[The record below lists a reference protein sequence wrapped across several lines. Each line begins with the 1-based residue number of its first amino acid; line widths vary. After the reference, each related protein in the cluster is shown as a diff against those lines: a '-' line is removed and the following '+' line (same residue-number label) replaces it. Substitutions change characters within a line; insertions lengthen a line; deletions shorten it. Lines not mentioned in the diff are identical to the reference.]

1 MKMKMTQLA
10 ENYKRFFNEDLS
22 EGVNLKADHL
32 SSAEYQK
39 AKKLKGFNADD
50 WKWNS
55 DTDLYDKVDE
65 ARQLTLEGKEAEGQ
79 MAAVKGK
86 KYEENP
92 YKKGTKDHLE
102 WSKGHNQARAS
113 KLGMREYDSDDDE
126 VINITE
132 DDREPG
138 LPPSPF
144 EEGDGWNEEA
154 LEDVGLMYVLDGFSK
169 MAYEIKNAR
178 RGSYGISGDTAEDL
192 VDDLKTAMDDLNA
205 IIRDIENQLY
215 ESENVDELSTTSA
228 GGQYQTPYAFKK
240 KKDEINE
247 RKYKLGDKWSS
258 DFDYEGMLEM
268 GANATIDMG
277 LEALQKLYN
286 SFEDVNYHSENEWL
300 GYAIEELEDAEKAST
315 RAAVGFKKKAE
326 KWLKKFNEVC
336 REQI

>member
-1 MKMKMTQLA
+1 VVA
-10 ENYKRFFNEDLS
+10 C
-22 EGVNLKADHL
+22 LK
-32 SSAEYQK
+32 S
-39 AKKLKGFNADD
+39 
-50 WKWNS
+50 
-55 DTDLYDKVDE
+55 
-65 ARQLTLEGKEAEGQ
+65 
-79 MAAVKGK
+79 
-86 KYEENP
+86 
-92 YKKGTKDHLE
+92 
-102 WSKGHNQARAS
+102 
-113 KLGMREYDSDDDE
+113 DDE

-144 EEGDGWNEEA
+144 EEGDGWNEDA

-178 RGSYGISGDTAEDL
+178 RGSYGISGDTPEDL
-192 VDDLKTAMDDLNA
+192 VDDLKTAMGDLDA

-215 ESENVDELSTTSA
+215 ESEDMDELSTTSA

-247 RKYKLGDKWSS
+247 RTYKLGDKWSS

-286 SFEDVNYHSENEWL
+286 SFEDVNYHSENKWL
-300 GYAIEELEDAEKAST
+300 GYAIEELED
-315 RAAVGFKKKAE
+315 GFEKKAE
-326 KWLKKFNEVC
+326 KWLKKFNDAC
-336 REQI
+336 RDQL

>member
-10 ENYKRFFNEDLS
+10 ENYKRFFNENLS

-113 KLGMREYDSDDDE
+113 KLGMREYDSDDE

-169 MAYEIKNAR
+169 MAYEIKNAT
-178 RGSYGISGDTAEDL
+178 RGSYGISGDTPEDL
-192 VDDLKTAMDDLNA
+192 VDDLKIAMDELNA
-205 IIRDIENQLY
+205 IIRDIENQLD
-215 ESENVDELSTTSA
+215 ESKDVDELSTTSA

-300 GYAIEELEDAEKAST
+300 GYAIEELEDGS
-315 RAAVGFKKKAE
+315 KKEAE